1 MFLGDVL
8 LTWYQALGGI
18 ETGSIPLL
26 QNYITQALKP
36 LPPVKLPY
44 TIRVDEEFHK
54 DPQPTV
60 YDVRVTVESP
70 LREQMSTFLS
80 NSGYASMLKE
90 ATVQD
95 DHLATIVQAVH
106 VSKAKH
112 AFLTALSEDPATF
125 VKNWLSSQKRD
136 LDIVMGEAIRGGG
149 EEVSGGEWRKG
160 GIDSVWGTVNA
171 KESVSMMLAKQP
183 QNVQR

>member
-1 MFLGDVL
+1 MR
-8 LTWYQALGGI
+8 
-18 ETGSIPLL
+18 
-26 QNYITQALKP
+26 P

-44 TIRVDEEFHK
+44 TVRVDEEFHK

-60 YDVRVTVESP
+60 YDVRVSLESP
-70 LREQMSTFLS
+70 LREQMATFLS
-80 NSGYASMLKE
+80 NPGYAGMLKD
-90 ATVQD
+90 ATAQD
-95 DHLATIVQAVH
+95 DQLATIVQAIH
-106 VSKAKH
+106 VSKSKH

-136 LDIVMGEAIRGGG
+136 LEVVMGEAIRGSA
-149 EEVSGGEWRKG
+149 EEVSGDEWRKG

-183 QNVQR
+183 QQVQR